1 MQQLTIKQ
9 VDAFTTEPFSGNP
22 AGVITDASGLTPE
35 LMQKIAAEMSMSET
49 SFVSAPSSGEATFRI
64 RFFTPSDQVDMS
76 GHVLVAATYAL
87 IEDERIKLYDG
98 ITKVIFQTRAGNLP
112 VDIHFRAEGSTQ
124 PHDAAINGGM
134 PLEFPGGQNGL
145 LEKIVINQKVY
156 DYRRS
161 TIPIE
166 DIAAILGIQTGEI
179 TTTGLPVEIISTGLD
194 QLMVPIENKETIL
207 GMHPDMIKLN
217 LLNKKFEIDT
227 NHIFTLDTFNSEA
240 AAYSRHFAPKLGLW
254 EDAATGTAAA
264 GLGLYL
270 KRHGAVATH
279 TMLMEQG
286 REENSLAQILVQLDE
301 SEQDLDVAQIGGLA
315 VTSITRTLEIK
326 SGEVEIY

>member
-9 VDAFTTEPFSGNP
+9 VDSFTTEPFSGNP

-64 RFFTPSDQVDMS
+64 CFFTPSDQVDMS

-98 ITKVIFQTRAGNLP
+98 ITRVIFQTRAGNLP
-112 VDIHFRAEGSTQ
+112 VDIHFRLEGSTQ
-124 PHDAAINGGM
+124 PHDGAINGGM
-134 PLEFPGGQNGL
+134 PLEFPDGQNGL

-166 DIAAILGIQTGEI
+166 EIATILGIQTGEI
-179 TTTGLPVEIISTGLD
+179 TRTGLPVEIISTGLD

-207 GMHPDMIKLN
+207 DMHPDMIKLN
-217 LLNKKFEIDT
+217 LLNKKFGIDT

-240 AAYSRHFAPKLGLW
+240 ATYSRHFAPKLGMW

-270 KRHGAVATH
+270 KRHGAVAMN